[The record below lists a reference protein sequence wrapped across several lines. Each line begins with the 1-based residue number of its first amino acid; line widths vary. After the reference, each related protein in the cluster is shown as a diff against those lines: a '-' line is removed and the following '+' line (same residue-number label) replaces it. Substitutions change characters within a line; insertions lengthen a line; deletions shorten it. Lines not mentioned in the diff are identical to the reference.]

1 MQESVP
7 ARPGQGSSLFPIA
20 MGILDEAIRQHLEL
34 KRKRG
39 ATDSEL
45 QRLEDEAFGPPSRPG
60 EPDFPEHEDE
70 AAEQSGNGVAHEGA
84 VAESPGLPEAP
95 IAPPAEGEPAEVEP
109 AVEAAEETVEQPPPG
124 EGPQA
129 ESSSEQAEPPADVPP
144 GEDEAETA
152 IYDQTVQADPELSN
166 LDLEP
171 TEEGPSSDEPPI
183 ETLDTVEHALPEED
197 VEQEAPQSGEPG
209 PEPAE
214 ELQPLEEEPGPESE
228 EDETSAEGEPEDEE
242 DVLADTPEFLK
253 DAPEDDELWFE
264 QGKPKDFDF

>member
-1 MQESVP
+1 
-7 ARPGQGSSLFPIA
+7 

-70 AAEQSGNGVAHEGA
+70 AAEQSGNGVAREGA
-84 VAESPGLPEAP
+84 VAESPAVPEAP
-95 IAPPAEGEPAEVEP
+95 IAPPSEGEHAEVEP
-109 AVEAAEETVEQPPPG
+109 VEAVEEIVEEPPPG
-124 EGPQA
+124 EAPEA
-129 ESSSEQAEPPADVPP
+129 ESSSEPAELPGDEPP
-144 GEDEAETA
+144 GEAEAETA
-152 IYDQTVQADPELSN
+152 IYDQTVQADLELTD
-166 LDLEP
+166 LELEP

-197 VEQEAPQSGEPG
+197 AEQEAPPSEEPG

-214 ELQPLEEEPGPESE
+214 ELQPSEEEPGPASE
-228 EDETSAEGEPEDEE
+228 QDETSAEGEPEDEE
-242 DVLADTPEFLK
+242 DVLADTPDFLK